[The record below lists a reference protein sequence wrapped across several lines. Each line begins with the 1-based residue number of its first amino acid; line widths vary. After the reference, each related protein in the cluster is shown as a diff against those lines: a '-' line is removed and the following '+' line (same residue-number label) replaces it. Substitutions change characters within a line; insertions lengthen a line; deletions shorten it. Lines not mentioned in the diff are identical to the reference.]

1 MELGH
6 DTSVKELSETITFGY
21 PLGTMLSVN
30 PNVLPQIS
38 VLPSRVT
45 SLSHQNGQLSG
56 FELEIS
62 IAPGNSGG
70 PVLENSGKV
79 VGVAVATTNQAAPA
93 AMIPVDRLREFLAAP
108 GLIFEMPPVPFDTRT
123 KPVAWDI
130 QLQTPTPRAK
140 LPNGLSVAVTV
151 KANDGRARRNTAA
164 PIGKGVYRITVIPYL
179 DVDLS
184 VRDSTSRRFLYG
196 VYVKDHRITVGK
208 DKVQLSDLDFLYG
221 GASPR
226 ARTHAGQEIRGKIAG
241 LGGGIRMFDNKP
253 ITIDLSPEIEIT
265 VQKEPLKVGSL
276 PWPAIESVVEVKHGS
291 RIVSRSQQKALLT
304 VSPIKAPEALA
315 SLKSNATA
323 SSPAMSP
330 IPSTARSEGL
340 KLGGVIDLDG
350 SPAGAGKSI
359 QPPRIAIPSAQFAAL
374 DTQAPSDPLSL
385 KLNAPISDV
394 VVGGGGRYLLLTQ
407 SESHRLAVFDVNA
420 AAIVKSIS
428 LPSPSALVAAGAS
441 KFLIV
446 FPEEKLIQRWNLST
460 LQREGG
466 NQASPID
473 GQIKAVAMGA
483 DSNGPALAYVWGG
496 QAPRAGAE
504 GLDSAFF
511 PAVFLNP
518 CSVFPDSVVTIFGD
532 IS

>member
-1 MELGH
+1 MSRFTQSALALCLLAIYPSSIFAQINSDSVNRGKKATALVEIAHNGLTTMGTAFCIDESGLFVTTARVVEKAATKESRLSLVLDGGLPSQRAVRAKVYRRDNDANLALLETTDKGGFTALELGH

-79 VGVAVATTNQAAPA
+79 VGVAVATTDQAAPA
-93 AMIPVDRLREFLAAP
+93 AMIPVGRLREFLAAP

-151 KANDGRARRNTAA
+151 KANDGRARRYTAA
-164 PIGKGVYRITVIPYL
+164 PVGKGVYRTTVIPYL

-226 ARTHAGQEIRGKIAG
+226 VRTHAGQEIRGKIEG

-276 PWPAIESVVEVKHGS
+276 PWPAIESVVEVKQGS
-291 RIVSRSQQKALLT
+291 RIVARSQQQALLT
-304 VSPIKAPEALA
+304 VSP
-315 SLKSNATA
+315 
-323 SSPAMSP
+323 
-330 IPSTARSEGL
+330 SEG
-340 KLGGVIDLDG
+340 
-350 SPAGAGKSI
+350 P
-359 QPPRIAIPSAQFAAL
+359 
-374 DTQAPSDPLSL
+374 
-385 KLNAPISDV
+385 
-394 VVGGGGRYLLLTQ
+394 GGG
-407 SESHRLAVFDVNA
+407 N
-420 AAIVKSIS
+420 KSQVQRNG
-428 LPSPSALVAAGAS
+428 LVARH
-441 KFLIV
+441 V
-446 FPEEKLIQRWNLST
+446 HD
-460 LQREGG
+460 
-466 NQASPID
+466 PIH
-473 GQIKAVAMGA
+473 
-483 DSNGPALAYVWGG
+483 
-496 QAPRAGAE
+496 
-504 GLDSAFF
+504 SA
-511 PAVFLNP
+511 
-518 CSVFPDSVVTIFGD
+518 
-532 IS
+532 